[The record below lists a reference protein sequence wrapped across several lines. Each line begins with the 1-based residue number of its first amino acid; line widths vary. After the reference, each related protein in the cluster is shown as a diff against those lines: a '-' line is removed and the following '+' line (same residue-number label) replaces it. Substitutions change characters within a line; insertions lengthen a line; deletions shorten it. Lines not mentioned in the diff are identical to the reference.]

1 MTPPTL
7 HWRPAVAW
15 LFILTL
21 IALHH
26 DFWFWDRIE
35 PMLWGWA
42 PVALWYHAAFT
53 VLCIPALYLLGRWVW
68 PDPPEMD
75 PPGPSVSGR
84 GHFPSLSSD
93 PGEPADP
100 DTGAR
105 S

>member
-1 MTPPTL
+1 MTPPKL

-26 DFWFWDRIE
+26 DFWFWNRID

-42 PVALWYHAAFT
+42 PVALWYHAALT

-68 PDPPEMD
+68 PPPPVPD
-75 PPGPSVSGR
+75 GSDRS
-84 GHFPSLSSD
+84 HFPSLSPD
-93 PGEPADP
+93 PSEPADS
-100 DTGAR
+100 DKGVR